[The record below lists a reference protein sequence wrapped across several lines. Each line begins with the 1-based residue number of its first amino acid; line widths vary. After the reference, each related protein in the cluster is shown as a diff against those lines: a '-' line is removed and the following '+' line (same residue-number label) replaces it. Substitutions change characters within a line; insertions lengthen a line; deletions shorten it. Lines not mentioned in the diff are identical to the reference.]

1 MKRFLA
7 FILALCF
14 ALGCLAG
21 CSGSTETPEVT
32 VAPEVQEETPVDGT
46 QEMPAIEIQEIDFE
60 KLYAAF
66 DPEEI
71 VMTVDGNDISWGEY
85 FYLVYANCQELM
97 NYFRS
102 MANYYGIAVSW
113 GDSMGE
119 GYDYTYASY
128 VPKSIENSLISLMT
142 IKGLA
147 NKEKV
152 ELSEENL
159 EAIAAQLQDDIE
171 YMCGEGATEE
181 DFNKHLES
189 IFMPRAMY
197 EEINKINF
205 LYQQVFTHKY
215 GRDSELVSDKDAQN
229 YLEENGYMAA
239 DHILLATI
247 DLSTQQPLEES
258 VVAEKKAQAEDIVA
272 QLSAIEDKEELL
284 KKFKELKEQFTEDTG
299 ASYYPDG
306 YIFTTGKMVPEFE
319 ESAKALGDYELSG
332 IVETSYGY
340 HILLGMPLDPDGLV
354 DYSSEG
360 TPMNARMMFANT
372 DYGKQL
378 DEYADKVKVE
388 YVENFQLPDL
398 TEYIK

>member
-7 FILALCF
+7 LTLILCF
-14 ALGCLAG
+14 ALGCFAG
-21 CSGSTETPEVT
+21 CTGSTEATGEVK
-32 VAPEVQEETPVDGT
+32 EETVIENIE
-46 QEMPAIEIQEIDFE
+46 EMPVVEIQEIDLE

-66 DPEEI
+66 NPEEVVI
-71 VMTVDGNDISWGEY
+71 TVDGNDITWAEY

-97 NYFRS
+97 NYFSS
-102 MANYYGIAVSW
+102 MANYYGISVSW
-113 GDSMGE
+113 ADTMGE

-147 NKEKV
+147 NKENV
-152 ELSEENL
+152 ELSAENL
-159 EAIAAQLQDDIE
+159 EAIAAQLQSDIV

-181 DFNKHLES
+181 DFNEYLEN
-189 IFMPRAMY
+189 IFMPREMY

-205 LYQQVFTHKY
+205 LYQETFIKMY

-229 YLEENGYMAA
+229 YLAENGYMAA

-247 DLSTQQPLEES
+247 DLSTQQALEES
-258 VVAEKKAQAEDIVA
+258 VINEKKAQAESIVA
-272 QLSAIEDKEELL
+272 ELSAIKNKDELL
-284 KKFKELKEQFTEDTG
+284 KKFKELKDQYTEDSG
-299 ASYYPDG
+299 AAYYPDG

-319 ESAKALGDYELSG
+319 ECAKSLGVYELSD

-340 HILLGMPLDPDGLV
+340 HILLGMPLSADGLV

-360 TPMNARMMFANT
+360 TPMNSRMMFANT
-372 DYGKQL
+372 DYGMQL
-378 DEYADKVKVE
+378 DEYAANVKVE
-388 YVENFQLPDL
+388 YVNDFQFPDL